1 LCGIL
6 LSSCKEISPPVP
18 LFLHPTLA
26 IAGAALVGVPI
37 LIHILMRRRRK
48 PVAWGAMRFVIEAYR
63 RQQRRLRFEQ
73 WLLLAARCLLVLII
87 GAALARPMLGGGGVL
102 GPRGPRTIYLVID
115 NSLASAARVGPGSE
129 LENHKEEARKVLA
142 TLDAT
147 RGDRVAI
154 VALGSPAE
162 SIVLPPT
169 QDLGAARIAIDGL
182 APTDSPA
189 DLAGAFDAVRSDL
202 SRDGGQS
209 GARVITLSSW
219 RTGTFDARR
228 TSGAATPSSR
238 LQTLVSVPSSAA
250 ADNVMIADA
259 APLRSVIIG
268 ARESRAAS
276 EAVRVTLRRSG
287 PGVGREGVARLRLA
301 FVSRTV
307 TGQAAIATARFEPG
321 QQTTEVS
328 ASVDVPALADD
339 SFGLTLVAT
348 IDSTEANQGNVIAGD
363 DVLRH
368 PVPARSR
375 LRVGLIAPTG
385 KAPRTAAE
393 FEGADWLTLALA
405 PAGADAP
412 AADLRLSRIDPRS
425 LNAAEVLA
433 QDAILIPRP
442 DALDDAAWILCRKA
456 ADAGA
461 LVLITP
467 PSGDG
472 AQLWTDTMSAG
483 LGVNWK
489 VGRDA
494 RSLATPLGLA
504 AIDAKPG
511 TNTGVLSLL
520 AGELADLSK
529 PVLVSRVLDVQTDDA
544 DVAMRLTDGSP
555 LLIISRLT
563 GAEAQPSRGL
573 VALLCAAPDLSWT
586 TLPAMPLMVPLMQEL
601 VRQGVGQ
608 AAGRTST
615 VAGAALEPLS
625 GVIELIRLDEAAG
638 GSDVSGPRE
647 RLAPGGT
654 PRFASLYRAV
664 DAAGVTRSLLAVNP
678 DPQAGRTD
686 TQGRN
691 DVQTA
696 LASLG
701 VDASWVGQGAA
712 PAGGPREPAAPVSL
726 SDALS
731 DTSGEPGT
739 SWHVPALI
747 AALLLVLGEL
757 ALARLASHARTLK
770 PSSASLGPATAAMAP
785 RTGDAA

>member
-1 LCGIL
+1 
-6 LSSCKEISPPVP
+6 
-18 LFLHPTLA
+18 
-26 IAGAALVGVPI
+26 
-37 LIHILMRRRRK
+37 
-48 PVAWGAMRFVIEAYR
+48 
-63 RQQRRLRFEQ
+63 
-73 WLLLAARCLLVLII
+73 
-87 GAALARPMLGGGGVL
+87 
-102 GPRGPRTIYLVID
+102 
-115 NSLASAARVGPGSE
+115 
-129 LENHKEEARKVLA
+129 
-142 TLDAT
+142 
-147 RGDRVAI
+147 
-154 VALGSPAE
+154 
-162 SIVLPPT
+162 
-169 QDLGAARIAIDGL
+169 
-182 APTDSPA
+182 
-189 DLAGAFDAVRSDL
+189 
-202 SRDGGQS
+202 
-209 GARVITLSSW
+209 
-219 RTGTFDARR
+219 
-228 TSGAATPSSR
+228 
-238 LQTLVSVPSSAA
+238 
-250 ADNVMIADA
+250 
-259 APLRSVIIG
+259 
-268 ARESRAAS
+268 
-276 EAVRVTLRRSG
+276 
-287 PGVGREGVARLRLA
+287 
-301 FVSRTV
+301 
-307 TGQAAIATARFEPG
+307 
-321 QQTTEVS
+321 
-328 ASVDVPALADD
+328 
-339 SFGLTLVAT
+339 
-348 IDSTEANQGNVIAGD
+348 
-363 DVLRH
+363 
-368 PVPARSR
+368 
-375 LRVGLIAPTG
+375 
-385 KAPRTAAE
+385 
-393 FEGADWLTLALA
+393 
-405 PAGADAP
+405 
-412 AADLRLSRIDPRS
+412 
-425 LNAAEVLA
+425 
-433 QDAILIPRP
+433 
-442 DALDDAAWILCRKA
+442 
-456 ADAGA
+456 
-461 LVLITP
+461 
-467 PSGDG
+467 
-472 AQLWTDTMSAG
+472 MSAG

>member
-1 LCGIL
+1 M
-6 LSSCKEISPPVP
+6 P

-48 PVAWGAMRFVIEAYR
+48 PIAWGAMRFVMEAYR

-87 GAALARPMLGGGGVL
+87 GAALARPMLGAGGAL
-102 GPRGPRTIYLVID
+102 GQRGPRTIYLVVD
-115 NSLASAARVGPGSE
+115 NSLASAARVGTSTE
-129 LENHKEEARKVLA
+129 LESHKEEARKALA

-154 VALGSPAE
+154 IAMGAPAE
-162 SIVLPPT
+162 AIVLPPT

-182 APTDSPA
+182 ASTDSAA
-189 DLAGAFDAVRSDL
+189 DLAGSFDAIRNNLAQAD
-202 SRDGGQS
+202 RGG
-209 GARVITLSSW
+209 GARVIALSSW
-219 RTGTFDARR
+219 RAGTFDARR
-228 TSGAATPSSR
+228 ASGTVTPSSR
-238 LQTLVSVPSSAA
+238 MASLFSEPSEVA
-250 ADNVMIADA
+250 ADNVAITQAT
-259 APLRSVIIG
+259 PLRSVIIG

-276 EAVRVTLRRSG
+276 EAVRVTLKRSG
-287 PGVGREGVARLRLA
+287 PGVGREGVARVRMA

-307 TGQAAIATARFEPG
+307 AGQAAIATARFEPG
-321 QQTTEVS
+321 QQTTEIS

-339 SFGLTLVAT
+339 SFGLTLVAN
-348 IDSTEANQGNVIAGD
+348 IDSTESSQGNAIAGD

-375 LRVGLIAPTG
+375 LRIGLIAPAG

-393 FEGADWLTLALA
+393 FQGADWLMLALA

-412 AADLRLSRIDPRS
+412 AADLRLSRIDPRA
-425 LNAAEVLA
+425 LNAVEMLT

-442 DALDDAAWILCRKA
+442 DALDDAAWAICKKA
-456 ADAGA
+456 VDAGA
-461 LVLITP
+461 LVLIAP

-472 AQLWTDTMSAG
+472 AQLWTDAMAAG
-483 LGVNWK
+483 LGVTWK
-489 VGRDA
+489 VARDA
-494 RSLATPLGLA
+494 RTLATPLGLA
-504 AIDAKPG
+504 RIDAKPE

-529 PVLVSRVLDVQTDDA
+529 PVLVSRVLDVQADDA

-555 LLIISRLT
+555 LLVISRRST
-563 GAEAQPSRGL
+563 SQTQNSRGL

-608 AAGRTST
+608 AAGQTSSI
-615 VAGAALEPLS
+615 AGTALEPLT
-625 GVIELIRLDEAAG
+625 GAAEFIRLDEAAG
-638 GSDVSGPRE
+638 GTEGGGPRE
-647 RLAPGGT
+647 RLVPGGT

-664 DAAGVTRSLLAVNP
+664 DGAGVTRSLLAVNP

-686 TQGRN
+686 IQ
-691 DVQTA
+691 
-696 LASLG
+696 
-701 VDASWVGQGAA
+701 
-712 PAGGPREPAAPVSL
+712 
-726 SDALS
+726 
-731 DTSGEPGT
+731 
-739 SWHVPALI
+739 
-747 AALLLVLGEL
+747 
-757 ALARLASHARTLK
+757 
-770 PSSASLGPATAAMAP
+770 
-785 RTGDAA
+785 